1 LKNQW
6 KKNIIIILLLLA
18 SLAHAA
24 HGQICGVV
32 VDKETALPVPFATVS
47 CKGKDDAGRKGV
59 VADVQGKFFIADS
72 SVAELTVSYLGYK
85 PTTVALGAIRPQ
97 PLEVVV
103 VELEEHPFSI
113 GDVIV
118 TPKNNPALRII
129 QSVLA
134 NRERNDFERYGSY
147 SYRCY
152 FKTTADMQIPPVLSA
167 ADSAKLKSIDIFERA
182 TLISETVTLCR
193 KSGSRAEDEIVA
205 TRTSGMETPLFGQLT
220 YSLFH
225 KAISFYRH
233 SIQIFGESESGMKMV
248 TDYVSPLSS
257 SGAGGYR
264 FHLESEYVADGDT
277 IFEISYF
284 PKKHKN
290 FNSLMGT
297 LFISSN
303 GYAPTCVI
311 AKPYEKG
318 AIDFKFKQE
327 YELVNGRWFPKKLAE
342 EIGLVRMRLIKGSS
356 AYLAY
361 IISSQIDSVSFD
373 APQKPLRSLDR
384 VYFSEA
390 DAAQSRS
397 VLNSVRP
404 EPLSPREE
412 KTYSFTDSVFG
423 KRHQLDAFASSIA
436 KIDEGKLSFN
446 KIDVNLLR
454 VYGFNEHEGS
464 RWGLG
469 LHTNERLNRVVA
481 VGGYIGYGVKDK
493 RAKYGG
499 EVELTLNRS
508 RSARVTYSYQN
519 TLKGAGSDM
528 DFNLAGSYGRNI
540 VASRF
545 EYCTEH
551 RVGGYFHVLPSLQ
564 TGASLSARDVTPAY
578 EYTFGGSRLLGYR
591 ADELSL
597 FLRYARGEKYMSL
610 GAHRVLSSIGN
621 PFFYAAYTHGIDFL
635 QRNSYTYNKLELT
648 AGIIAYNGRIGQSLL
663 LLEGGYVDRSLP
675 YGLLFTGE
683 GSYDEQFSFV
693 IARTFQT
700 MHPDEFLSD
709 KYAHLFYTHNFGSLL
724 FKSRLLH
731 PEFLATYNAGW
742 GSIGNASSH
751 GIDFRIKNHLYQET
765 GIIVDN
771 IVRLPVFSM
780 IYLRL
785 GAGGFMRLG
794 YYRYPKFEDNV
805 ALKMSITFSF
815 K

>member
-1 LKNQW
+1 MEK
-6 KKNIIIILLLLA
+6 IIITLSLLA
-18 SLAHAA
+18 SLANAV
-24 HGQICGVV
+24 HGQVRGVV

-47 CKGKDDAGRKGV
+47 CKGKDGEGRRGV
-59 VADVQGKFFIADS
+59 VANVQGEFFIADS
-72 SVAELTVSYLGYK
+72 SVTALTVSHLGYR

-97 PLEVVV
+97 PLVVA
-103 VELEEHPFSI
+103 LEEHSFSI
-113 GDVIV
+113 GDVVV

-129 QSVLA
+129 QSVLD

-152 FKTTADMQIPPVLSA
+152 FKTTADLQIPSVLSA

-205 TRTSGMETPLFGQLT
+205 TRTSGMETPLFGQT
-220 YSLFH
+220 CYSLFH
-225 KAISFYRH
+225 KAISFYSH
-233 SIQIFGESESGMKMV
+233 SIQILGESESGMKMV

-284 PKKHKN
+284 PKKHRN

-327 YELVNGRWFPKKLAE
+327 YELVSGRWFPKKLAE
-342 EIGLVRMRLIKGSS
+342 EIGFVRMRLIKGSS

-361 IISSQIDSVSFD
+361 IISSQIDSVSFG

-384 VYFSEA
+384 VYLSEA

-412 KTYSFTDSVFG
+412 RTYSFTDSVFG
-423 KRHQLDAFASSIA
+423 KRHQLDAFANSIA
-436 KIDEGKLSFN
+436 KMDEGKLSFR
-446 KIDVNLLR
+446 KVDVNLLR

-469 LHTNERLNRVVA
+469 LHTNERLNKVVA
-481 VGGYIGYGVKDK
+481 VGGYVGYGIRDK

-508 RSARVTYSYQN
+508 RSAKVTYSYQN
-519 TLKGAGSDM
+519 TLKGAGSSM
-528 DFNLAGSYGRNI
+528 DFSLAGSYGRNV

-551 RVGGYFHVLPSLQ
+551 KAGGYFHVLPSLQ
-564 TGASLSARDVTPAY
+564 AGASLSVRDFTPAY
-578 EYTFGGSRLLGYR
+578 EYSYAGRRLLGYK

-610 GAHRVLSSIGN
+610 GAHRVLTSIGN
-621 PFFYAAYTHGIDFL
+621 PVFYATCTRGVDFL
-635 QRNSYTYNKLELT
+635 RRSSYTYSKLEVSASIL
-648 AGIIAYNGRIGQSLL
+648 AYNGRIGQSTL
-663 LLEGGYVDRSLP
+663 LLEGGYVDRNLP

-693 IARTFQT
+693 IAKTFQT
-700 MHPDEFLSD
+700 MRPDEFLSD
-709 KYAHLFYTHNFGSLL
+709 KYAHVFYTHNFGSLL
-724 FKSRLLH
+724 FKSGLLR
-731 PEFLATYNAGW
+731 PELLATYNAGW

-751 GIDFRIKNHLYQET
+751 GIAFRVKNHLYQEA
-765 GIIVDN
+765 GVIVDN
-771 IVRLPVFSM
+771 IVRLPVLNVM
-780 IYLRL
+780 YLRF
-785 GAGGFMRLG
+785 GAGGFTRLG
-794 YYRYPKFEDNV
+794 YYQYTKFEDNV